1 MALGKRPFAVA
12 AAGNAT
18 LFTGGGGLYGITVR
32 EATGVAAAG
41 TLTVFDNTAASG
53 AVLAVIRTPAD
64 GEANIIWEKG
74 VKFGTGLNVSAVG
87 ADFSGSLII
96 GAPGGLRAVPFAGVD
111 ALLRTV
117 ATAGPT
123 NVDSVLA
130 AETAGAA
137 AEWRV
142 FDATSITGNPVA
154 GYTHAANETV
164 HVRFPDGGVTFAN
177 GIQYDQVSG
186 ATSGAVYIF

>member
-1 MALGKRPFAVA
+1 MPLGKRPFAVA

-18 LFTGGGGLYGITVR
+18 LFTGGGGLYGITLR
-32 EATGVAAAG
+32 EATAVAAAG

-53 AVLAVIRTPAD
+53 TAIAVVRVAAD
-64 GEANIIWEKG
+64 GEANFTWDKG
-74 VKFGTGLNVSAVG
+74 IKFGVGLTVAAVG
-87 ADFSGSLII
+87 ADFAGSLIV
-96 GAPGGLRAVPFAGVD
+96 GGPGGLRALPFAGVD
-111 ALLRTV
+111 ALLRTI
-117 ATAGPT
+117 ATAGPAS
-123 NVDSVLA
+123 VDSVLA

-142 FDATSITGNPVA
+142 FDATSITGNAVL
-154 GYTHAANETV
+154 GYSHVANETA
-164 HVRFPDGGVTFAN
+164 HIKLPEAGATFAN

>member
-1 MALGKRPFAVA
+1 MANAKRPFAVA
-12 AAGNAT
+12 AAANAT
-18 LFTGGGGLYGITVR
+18 LQTGGGGLYGITIR
-32 EATGVAAAG
+32 ETTAVAAAG
-41 TLTVFDNTAASG
+41 TVTLFDNTAASG
-53 AVLAVIRTPAD
+53 PVLAVIRLAAD
-64 GEANIIWEKG
+64 GEANISWKKG
-74 VKFGTGLNVSAVG
+74 VRFGTGLTLAAVG
-87 ADFSGSLII
+87 ADVAGSLIV
-96 GAPGGLRAVPFAGVD
+96 GGPGGLRALPFAGVD

-142 FDATSITGNPVA
+142 YDATSITGNAVV

-164 HVRFPDGGVTFAN
+164 HVKLSDAGVLFSN
-177 GIQYDQVSG
+177 GIQYDQQTG

>member
-18 LFTGGGGLYGITVR
+18 LLTGPGGLFGLVIR
-32 EATGVAAAG
+32 ENTGVAAAG
-41 TLTVFDNTAASG
+41 TLTIYDNTAASG
-53 AVLAVIRTPAD
+53 AILGVVRLGAD
-64 GEANIIWEKG
+64 GEFSANWERG
-74 VKFGTGLNVSAVG
+74 VKFGTGLTVAAAG
-87 ADFSGSLII
+87 ADITGSLIV
-96 GAPGGLRAVPFAGVD
+96 GSAGGLRALPFAGAD
-111 ALLRTV
+111 LLLYTGAV
-117 ATAGPT
+117 

-142 FDATSITGNPVA
+142 YDATSITGTAWA

-164 HVRFPDGGVTFAN
+164 KLSFPQGVTQFN
-177 GIQYDQVSG
+177 GQFYDQQTG
-186 ATSGAVYIF
+186 AVSGAVYVY

>member
-1 MALGKRPFAVA
+1 MPLGKRPFAVA

-53 AVLAVIRTPAD
+53 AVLAVIRVAAD
-64 GEANIIWEKG
+64 GEMNATWDKG
-74 VKFGTGLNVSAVG
+74 VKFGTGLTVAAVG
-87 ADFSGSLII
+87 ADFAGSLIV
-96 GAPGGLRAVPFAGVD
+96 GGPGGLRALPFAGVD

-123 NVDSVLA
+123 AVDSVLA

-137 AEWRV
+137 AEWRA
-142 FDATSITGNPVA
+142 FDATSITGNAVL

-164 HVRFPDGGVTFAN
+164 HIKMPSGGATFSN